1 MLFLFDVFKESLAL
15 TERDCTLISSH
26 FQFQQ
31 LDKREALLLP
41 GSQCD
46 YLILVEAGCLR
57 SFVFDANDREF
68 NLMFAYDRQWMTDMQ
83 SFSAGE
89 ASKLTIEA
97 MEKSRIWI
105 IEREDLVALMAQV
118 PVLRQFFSDL
128 SVDTICAL
136 QERITNSVT
145 LTAKEHYRSM
155 TLRQAEL
162 LRRVPQYHIANY
174 LGITPESL
182 SRIRKE
188 LILET
193 TG

>member
-31 LDKREALLLP
+31 LDKREAVLLP
-41 GSQCD
+41 GSHGD

-57 SFVFDANDREF
+57 SFVYDANDREF
-68 NLMFAYDRQWMTDMQ
+68 NLMFAYNRQWMADMQ

-97 MEKSRIWI
+97 MERSRIWI
-105 IEREDLVALMAQV
+105 IEREDLTALMAQV
-118 PVLRQFFSDL
+118 PVLRHFFSDL

-155 TLRQAEL
+155 TQSQAEL

-188 LILET
+188 LILEIT
-193 TG
+193 K

>member
-31 LDKREALLLP
+31 LDKREAVLLP
-41 GSQCD
+41 GSHGD

-57 SFVFDANDREF
+57 SFVYDANDREF
-68 NLMFAYDRQWMTDMQ
+68 NLMFAYDRQWMADMQ
-83 SFSAGE
+83 SFYAGE

-97 MEKSRIWI
+97 MERSRIWI
-105 IEREDLVALMAQV
+105 IEREDLTALMAQV
-118 PVLRQFFSDL
+118 PVLRHFFSDL

-155 TLRQAEL
+155 TQSQAEL

-188 LILET
+188 LILEIT
-193 TG
+193 K

>member
-31 LDKREALLLP
+31 LDKREAILLP
-41 GSQCD
+41 GSHGD

-57 SFVFDANDREF
+57 SFVYDANDREF
-68 NLMFAYDRQWMTDMQ
+68 NLMFAYDRQWMADMQ

-97 MEKSRIWI
+97 MERSRIWI
-105 IEREDLVALMAQV
+105 IEREDLAALMAQV
-118 PVLRQFFSDL
+118 PVLRHFFSDL

-155 TLRQAEL
+155 TQSQAEL

-188 LILET
+188 LILEIT
-193 TG
+193 K

>member
-31 LDKREALLLP
+31 LHKREAILLP
-41 GSQCD
+41 GSHGD

-57 SFVFDANDREF
+57 SFVYDANDREF
-68 NLMFAYDRQWMTDMQ
+68 NLMFAYDRQWMADMQ

-97 MEKSRIWI
+97 MERSRIWI
-105 IEREDLVALMAQV
+105 IEREDLTALMAQV
-118 PVLRQFFSDL
+118 PVLRHFFSDL

-155 TLRQAEL
+155 TQSQAEL

-188 LILET
+188 LILEIT
-193 TG
+193 K

>member
-31 LDKREALLLP
+31 LDKREAILLP
-41 GSQCD
+41 GSHGD

-57 SFVFDANDREF
+57 SFVYDANDREF
-68 NLMFAYDRQWMTDMQ
+68 NLMFAYDRQWMADMQ

-97 MEKSRIWI
+97 MERSRIWI
-105 IEREDLVALMAQV
+105 IEREDLTALMAQV
-118 PVLRQFFSDL
+118 PVLRHFFSDL

-155 TLRQAEL
+155 TQSQAEL

-188 LILET
+188 LILEIT
-193 TG
+193 K

>member
-31 LDKREALLLP
+31 LDKREAILLP
-41 GSQCD
+41 GSHGD

-57 SFVFDANDREF
+57 SFVYDANDREF
-68 NLMFAYDRQWMTDMQ
+68 NLMFAYDRQWMADMQ

-97 MEKSRIWI
+97 MERSRIWI
-105 IEREDLVALMAQV
+105 IEREDLTALMAQV
-118 PVLRQFFSDL
+118 PVLRHFFSDL

-155 TLRQAEL
+155 TKSQAEL

-188 LILET
+188 LILEIT
-193 TG
+193 K

>member
-41 GSQCD
+41 GFQCD

-105 IEREDLVALMAQV
+105 IEREDLAALMAQV
-118 PVLRQFFSDL
+118 PVLRHFFSDL

-136 QERITNSVT
+136 QERIANSVT

-155 TLRQAEL
+155 TQSQAEL

-193 TG
+193 TK

>member
-26 FQFQQ
+26 FQFKQ
-31 LDKREALLLP
+31 LDKREAVLLP
-41 GSQCD
+41 GSHGD

-57 SFVFDANDREF
+57 SFVYDANDREF
-68 NLMFAYDRQWMTDMQ
+68 NLMFAYDRQWMADMQ

-97 MEKSRIWI
+97 MERSRIWI
-105 IEREDLVALMAQV
+105 IEREDLTALMAQV
-118 PVLRQFFSDL
+118 PVLRHFFSDL

-155 TLRQAEL
+155 TQSQAEL

-188 LILET
+188 LILEIT
-193 TG
+193 K

>member
-31 LDKREALLLP
+31 LDKREAILLP
-41 GSQCD
+41 GSHGD

-57 SFVFDANDREF
+57 SFVYDANDREF
-68 NLMFAYDRQWMTDMQ
+68 NLMFAYDRQWMADMQ
-83 SFSAGE
+83 SFSAGK

-97 MEKSRIWI
+97 MERSRIWI
-105 IEREDLVALMAQV
+105 IEREDLAALMAQV
-118 PVLRQFFSDL
+118 PVLRHFFSDL

-155 TLRQAEL
+155 TQSQAEL

-188 LILET
+188 LILEIT
-193 TG
+193 K

>member
-31 LDKREALLLP
+31 LDKREAVLLP
-41 GSQCD
+41 GSHGD

-57 SFVFDANDREF
+57 SFVYDANDREF
-68 NLMFAYDRQWMTDMQ
+68 NLMFAYDRQWMADMQ

-97 MEKSRIWI
+97 MERSRIWI
-105 IEREDLVALMAQV
+105 IEREDLTALMAQV
-118 PVLRQFFSDL
+118 PVLRHFFSDL

-155 TLRQAEL
+155 TQSQAEL

-188 LILET
+188 LILEIT
-193 TG
+193 K

>member
-31 LDKREALLLP
+31 LDKREAVLLP
-41 GSQCD
+41 GSHGD

-57 SFVFDANDREF
+57 SFVYNANDREF
-68 NLMFAYDRQWMTDMQ
+68 NLMFAYDRQWMADMQ

-97 MEKSRIWI
+97 MERSRIWI
-105 IEREDLVALMAQV
+105 IEREDLTALMAQV
-118 PVLRQFFSDL
+118 PVLRHFFSDL

-155 TLRQAEL
+155 TQSQAEL

-188 LILET
+188 LILEIT
-193 TG
+193 K